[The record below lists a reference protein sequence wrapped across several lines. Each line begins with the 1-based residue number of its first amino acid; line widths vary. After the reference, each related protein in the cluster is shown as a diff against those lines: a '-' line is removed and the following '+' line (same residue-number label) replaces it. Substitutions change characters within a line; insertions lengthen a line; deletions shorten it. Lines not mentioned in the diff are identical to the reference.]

1 MDLPST
7 PRAGQWRIGG
17 YAPTGEEEH
26 SDESTGTVKPESA
39 AGDHSELVVE
49 AFGETIGEFGV
60 DVGED
65 AIFVFPDGSCC
76 FHERF
81 EFGAGGPGE
90 PAVKLFF
97 GVVTGSFF
105 EDGGEGFLEQVGTIE
120 RSVVFLDSAE
130 LVPLFGAE
138 VPWIFEQNESR
149 LLDCGGLGRIVEFLE
164 ATHHLPAYFVN
175 SFGS

>member
-1 MDLPST
+1 MNLPST
-7 PRAGQWRIGG
+7 PRTRQRRVGSYTSA
-17 YAPTGEEEH
+17 GEEEH
-26 SDESTGTVKPESA
+26 SDESAGTVKPESA

-49 AFGETIGEFGV
+49 AFGETVGKLGV

-65 AIFVFPDGSCC
+65 AIFVFSDGFCC

-90 PAVKLFF
+90 PAVQLLF
-97 GVVTGSFF
+97 GVIAGGFF
-105 EDGGEGFLEQVGTIE
+105 EDGGERFLEQVGTIE

-138 VPWIFEQNESR
+138 VPWVFEQNESR
-149 LLDCGGLGRIVEFLE
+149 LLDCGSFGRIV
-164 ATHHLPAYFVN
+164 
-175 SFGS
+175 